1 MLNMLKS
8 NGWRLFFIPVFTL
21 IGLSDFVGADTDDDT
36 LWKRLD
42 ITQDG
47 WLDGKELEGGWIRF
61 DNDGD
66 GEVTKREFI
75 DGRTKERAGGPTAL
89 THEADK
95 KMFAELDTSG
105 NGYLS
110 GSELEAGNVRRYDA
124 NGDKRVTLE
133 EFLDARNKLRDQS
146 ASPPAPSLPPSLST
160 PPAPSPP
167 SKPSSP
173 FPSSPGA
180 ANKWADRILTPTDAN
195 PSLAKPN
202 AKGERPTMPAPT
214 VMSKNKIEGLF
225 YRQRYE
231 MVTRHL
237 EKAVWYFASDSKVY
251 VNLENGFSAS
261 ELAAHQGLVGTY
273 QVASGQMSIAWS
285 NGSKS
290 NSKLEIEQDSFNF
303 DTATFLPV
311 TPFRNADQIVGNYE
325 GGLSFTFS
333 GSSTSIAKTLN
344 LRADGTF
351 TSSGIANFS
360 KDRSDTGFSESNKK
374 DLIASGQG
382 ASNGTWT
389 LSGYSLILS
398 SAGKED
404 LKGIVFPLFFDE
416 AKGTFDRIFFRGIA
430 YKK

>member
-21 IGLSDFVGADTDDDT
+21 IGLSEFVGADMDDDT

-66 GEVTKREFI
+66 GEVSKREFM

-89 THEADK
+89 THVADK
-95 KMFAELDTSG
+95 KMFAEL
-105 NGYLS
+105 
-110 GSELEAGNVRRYDA
+110 A
-124 NGDKRVTLE
+124 
-133 EFLDARNKLRDQS
+133 
-146 ASPPAPSLPPSLST
+146 ASPSAPST

-167 SKPSSP
+167 SKPSSRI
-173 FPSSPGA
+173 PSSPGA
-180 ANKWADRILTPTDAN
+180 SNKWADRILTPTDAT
-195 PSLAKPN
+195 PSLTKPN
-202 AKGERPTMPAPT
+202 VKWERPSMPAPT

-261 ELAAHQGLVGTY
+261 ELAAHQGLFGTY
-273 QVASGQMSIAWS
+273 QVAGGQMSIAWS

-290 NSKLEIEQDSFNF
+290 NGKLEIAQDSFDF

-311 TPFRNADQIVGNYE
+311 KPFRNADQIVGNYE
-325 GGLSFTFS
+325 GGSSFTFS
-333 GSSTSIAKTLN
+333 GNSTAIAKTLN

-360 KDRSDTGFSESNKK
+360 KDRSDAGFSDTNKK

-398 SAGKED
+398 SAGEKD
-404 LKGIVFPLFFDE
+404 VKGIVFPLFFDE
-416 AKGTFDRIFFRGIA
+416 ANGTFDRIFFRGIA